1 MDSNAYP
8 AIVNALAQV
17 PADFLYALGTL
28 RKARCR
34 SELRLDEI
42 PAPARLAPF
51 AVALGA
57 EVIVPSGGEDRSP
70 VHGPA
75 AMALARSAAA
85 GASVGDD
92 ADDGEELATGR
103 FILLHDP
110 DGSAVWDGEFRIVT
124 YIRAQLDAE
133 MGNDEMLGSVA
144 WTWLVEALETHNAPY
159 RAAGGTATRVLSES
173 FGTLADRPA
182 SIDIELRA
190 SWTPASADVQAHL
203 EAWSDMVCTFA
214 GLPPL
219 PDGVSALPRRRRS

>member
-1 MDSNAYP
+1 
-8 AIVNALAQV
+8 VNALDQV
-17 PADFLYALGTL
+17 PPAFLDALGTL
-28 RKARCR
+28 RKAQCR
-34 SELRLDEI
+34 KELRLAEI

-57 EVIVPSGGEDRSP
+57 EVMAPGAGTPATP

-75 AMALARSAAA
+75 AMAFAAA
-85 GASVGDD
+85 PATGDED
-92 ADDGEELATGR
+92 ETELATGR

-124 YIRAQLDAE
+124 YIRAELEPD
-133 MGNDEMLGSVA
+133 MGNDQMLGTVA
-144 WTWLVEALETHNAPY
+144 WTWLVEALENHKAAY

-173 FGTLADRPA
+173 FGTLAGRPG

-190 SWTPASADVQAHL
+190 SWTPDSSDVQAHL
-203 EAWSDMVCTFA
+203 EAWSHLVCTFA

-219 PDGVSALPRRRRS
+219 PHGVTALPHRRRS

>member
-1 MDSNAYP
+1 M
-8 AIVNALAQV
+8 VNALAQV
-17 PADFLYALGTL
+17 PPEFLHALGTL
-28 RKARCR
+28 RKAQCR
-34 SELRLDEI
+34 SELRLSEI

-57 EVIVPSGGEDRSP
+57 EVMASGSAGATTP

-75 AMALARSAAA
+75 AMALAAAA
-85 GASVGDD
+85 GTGDD
-92 ADDGEELATGR
+92 EDTELATGR

-124 YIRAQLDAE
+124 YIRAQLEPE
-133 MGNDEMLGSVA
+133 MGNDEMLGTVA
-144 WTWLVEALETHNAPY
+144 WTWLVEALENHKAPY

-173 FGTLADRPA
+173 FGTLADRPG

-190 SWTPASADVQAHL
+190 SWTPASSDVTAHL

-219 PDGVSALPRRRRS
+219 PDGVSPLPNRRRN

>member
-1 MDSNAYP
+1 
-8 AIVNALAQV
+8 VNALDQV
-17 PADFLYALGTL
+17 PADFLFALGTL

-34 SELRLDEI
+34 SELRLEEI
-42 PAPARLAPF
+42 PAPSRLAPF

-57 EVIVPSGGEDRSP
+57 EVLVPGDQGSAGA

-75 AMALARSAAA
+75 AAALAP
-85 GASVGDD
+85 ASGSDD
-92 ADDGEELATGR
+92 VELATGR

-124 YIRAQLDAE
+124 YIRAQLEPE

-144 WTWLVEALETHNAPY
+144 WTWLVEALDNHAAPY
-159 RAAGGTATRVLSES
+159 RSAGGTATRVLSES
-173 FGTLADRPA
+173 FGTLADRPD

-190 SWTPASADVQAHL
+190 SWTPASADITSHL

-219 PDGVSALPRRRRS
+219 PEGVSPLPRRRREQP